1 MATYKEIH
9 GVKVQYRDS
18 DATAIEGDVWYN
30 ASTGKLK
37 MYSSVGAWASGGNM
51 NDARPYA
58 FGSGGVQGA
67 AISFGGS
74 TANDTGNENYDGT
87 SWTEN
92 AAMNN
97 GYGYST
103 GTGTQT
109 DAIAIAGFTTPP
121 HSAKTTTEEWDGS
134 SWTAGGNISTGRYNV
149 HNQAYGPGSAAGFVG
164 GKNPSFAIQALQEH
178 YDGSSWTEV
187 GDVPAPA
194 WTGSSAG
201 IQTANILI
209 GGQISGSNSAES
221 FTWDGSSWT
230 DIGVYNTA
238 RYTHAASG
246 VYDDAIL
253 VGGFAPGDVYAA
265 NTESWDGS
273 SWTELADLSTARSSL
288 GASKTETGITSAIV
302 FGGEVSPYKSTEEWN
317 VAASVQTV
325 AFD

>member
-67 AISFGGS
+67 AISFCGS
-74 TANDTGNENYDGT
+74 TAHATANENYDGT

-92 AAMNN
+92 SAMNN
-97 GYGYST
+97 GYGYSC
-103 GTGTQT
+103 GTGSQT
-109 DAIAIAGFTTPP
+109 DAIAIGGFTTPP

-134 SWTAGGNISTGRYNV
+134 SWTAGGNVSTGRYNV
-149 HNQAYGPGSAAGFVG
+149 TNQAYGPGSAAGFVG

-201 IQTANILI
+201 VQTANILI
-209 GGQISGSNSAES
+209 GGNISGSASAES

-230 DIGVYNTA
+230 DIGVYNTI
-238 RYTHAASG
+238 RYSHAASG
-246 VYDDAIL
+246 VYDDALL
-253 VGGFAPGDVYAA
+253 VGGYTGSQLA

-273 SWTELADLSTARSSL
+273 SWTEVADLSNARASL

-302 FGGEVSPYKSTEEWN
+302 FGGEVSPYKNTEEWN
-317 VAASVQTV
+317 VAASAQTV